1 MDALFPF
8 WDLGEEERSI
18 ELGYNPLGHERNMI
32 LRREN
37 WKIFNDQGY
46 ELNLDT
52 EVSTLVL
59 GGPETTVPWEYQRR
73 ATGVTARE
81 TNNLLEDIM
90 LAFLPL
96 TSRWQMAQRNWLKCV
111 YFDLFP

>member
-1 MDALFPF
+1 M
-8 WDLGEEERSI
+8 
-18 ELGYNPLGHERNMI
+18 NVMI
-32 LRREN
+32 LILEQMSWLRGAFIR
-37 WKIFNDQGY
+37 
-46 ELNLDT
+46 
-52 EVSTLVL
+52 TLVL

-73 ATGVTARE
+73 ATGVKARE

-96 TSRWQMAQRNWLKCV
+96 TSRWQMAKRNWLKCV